1 MKCVNREVK
10 TKYIC
15 YLEKNPN
22 SGREITEKDILP
34 YVERLLDAE
43 IIDMLKKIGIGCGIS
58 PKTKI
63 VLENDRKLSR
73 TFLRK
78 IK

>member
-1 MKCVNREVK
+1 
-10 TKYIC
+10 
-15 YLEKNPN
+15 
-22 SGREITEKDILP
+22 
-34 YVERLLDAE
+34 
-43 IIDMLKKIGIGCGIS
+43 MLKKIGIGCGIS

-63 VLENDRKLSR
+63 VLETDRKLGR

>member
-15 YLEKNPN
+15 YLKKNPN
-22 SGREITEKDILP
+22 SGREITGKDILH

-43 IIDMLKKIGIGCGIS
+43 I
-58 PKTKI
+58 
-63 VLENDRKLSR
+63 
-73 TFLRK
+73 
-78 IK
+78 